1 MADSYIDY
9 DFKVQ
14 NALRDV
20 VRSVLTDT
28 EKEGLAGEHHFYI
41 AFKTQ
46 AEGVMIPDHLVSRF
60 PDEMTIVLQHKYWGL
75 KVFDDYFE
83 IGLSFNQTPE
93 HLTIPFAAVSGFVD
107 PSVQFALQFHEEN
120 SHPQSSI
127 EGNNESIFPSAASS
141 TPPVIENTDITSALK
156 QTVTKTKKTI
166 DSDPKAKKVYKNTDN
181 IENGDS
187 SQNEEKTK
195 DGDNVVTLD
204 AFRKK

>member
-14 NALRDV
+14 NALRGV
-20 VRSVLTDT
+20 VRSVLIDT

-46 AEGVMIPDHLVSRF
+46 AEGVMIPDHLISRF

-75 KVFDDYFE
+75 KVFEDYFE

-93 HLTIPFAAVSGFVD
+93 HLTIPFAAVTGFVD
-107 PSVQFALQFHEEN
+107 PSVQFALQFHDEN
-120 SHPQSSI
+120 TAPSSNL
-127 EGNNESIFPSAASS
+127 EGNNETIFPADANSVVAPAE
-141 TPPVIENTDITSALK
+141 T
-156 QTVTKTKKTI
+156 
-166 DSDPKAKKVYKNTDN
+166 TDN
-181 IENGDS
+181 NATFPQTSFDKDQSVKQENGDETS
-187 SQNEEKTK
+187 SIEEDTSKE
-195 DGDNVVTLD
+195 GDNVVTLD